1 MSHRTLTPDLIRQT
15 HDAIHRATIRTPLVP
30 ATRLSLQFG
39 IDLYLKLE
47 NLQHTNAF
55 KSRGALAKLLTLTD
69 TQKQA
74 GVIACSA
81 GNHAQGVAYHATR
94 LGIASTIVMPE
105 GTPFNKVK
113 RTEDFGAT
121 VVLHGKGFDD
131 SVQFTLD
138 LAAKDGLT
146 FIHPFDDPI
155 VAAGQGTV
163 ALEMLDQDPDLDV
176 IVVPIGGGGLIA
188 GMAVAAKDAKP
199 SVQIIGAQAE
209 HFDAVAAQFNDAD
222 THFDPEPTLAE
233 GIAVKAPSDTN
244 VALIKS
250 YVDAIYTATEAQIED
265 AVFDLLSAEKLVAE
279 GAPGAGLA
287 VIKNNLDAF
296 KGKKVGLVICGGN
309 IDSRLLSTLI
319 LRGLVRDGRITRLTF
334 EIDDTPGQLADIS
347 RIIGEAGANVV
358 EVIHQRMMQS
368 VSLKQAELDVVIE
381 ARDIDHV
388 EHIVQALRENGF
400 KLRTVSPTSI

>member
-1 MSHRTLTPDLIRQT
+1 MTTITPDLIRNT
-15 HDAIHRATIRTPLVP
+15 HKAIAPHTIRTPTVP
-30 ATRLSLQFG
+30 ATRLSLQWG
-39 IDLYLKLE
+39 IDLHLKLE
-47 NLQHTNAF
+47 NRQHTNAF
-55 KSRGALAKLLTLTD
+55 KSRGALAKLLTLTHA
-69 TQKQA
+69 QKQA

-113 RTEDFGAT
+113 NTEDFGAT
-121 VVLHGKGFDD
+121 VIQHGTGFDD
-131 SVQFTLD
+131 SVQFTMD
-138 LAAKDGLT
+138 LAARDGLT

-163 ALEMLDQDPDLDV
+163 AIEMIEDCPDLDV

-188 GMAVAAKDAKP
+188 GMAVAAKAMKP
-199 SVQIIGAQAE
+199 DIEIIGAQATV
-209 HFDAVAAQFNDAD
+209 FDAVKAQFDGTD
-222 THFDPEPTLAE
+222 THFDGATLAE
-233 GIAVKAPSDTN
+233 GIAVKAPAAAN
-244 VALIKS
+244 VEIIKQH
-250 YVDAIYTATEAQIED
+250 VTRIDTATEAEIED
-265 AVFDLLSAEKLVAE
+265 AVFDLLSSEKLVAE

-287 VIKNNLDAF
+287 VIKNNLDAYR
-296 KGKKVGLVICGGN
+296 GKKVGLVICGGN

-334 EIDDTPGQLADIS
+334 EINDTPGQLADIS

-381 ARDIDHV
+381 ARDIGHV
-388 EHIVQALRENGF
+388 KDIVGTLRGQGF
-400 KLRTVSPTSI
+400 SVRADSGV

>member
-1 MSHRTLTPDLIRQT
+1 MTLTPDLIHT
-15 HDAIHRATIRTPLVP
+15 TYAAIRDATIRTPTVH
-30 ATRLSLQFG
+30 AARLSLQLG

-55 KSRGALAKLLTLTD
+55 KARGALAKLLTLTD
-69 TQKQA
+69 EQRAA

-81 GNHAQGVAYHATR
+81 GNHAQGVAYHANR
-94 LGIASTIVMPE
+94 LGIAATIVMPV

-113 RTEDFGAT
+113 RTEEFGAK
-121 VVLHGKGFDD
+121 VVLHGKGFDEG
-131 SVQFTLD
+131 VQFTHD
-138 LAAKDGLT
+138 LAAKEGLT
-146 FIHPFDDPI
+146 FIHPFDDPD

-163 ALEMLDQDPDLDV
+163 ALEMLEQVPELDS

-188 GMAVAAKDAKP
+188 GMAVAAKSVKP
-199 SVQIIGAQAE
+199 SVEVIGAQAE
-209 HFDAVAAQFNDAD
+209 VFDAVKAQFDGAA
-222 THFDPEPTLAE
+222 THFDGATLAE
-233 GIAVKAPSDTN
+233 GIAVKEPSAAN
-244 VALIKS
+244 VALIKDH
-250 YVDAIYTATEAQIED
+250 VDRIDSATEAEIEE
-265 AVFDLLSAEKLVAE
+265 AVFDLLSSEKLVAE

-287 VIKNNLDAF
+287 VIKNNIDRYR
-296 KGKKVGLVICGGN
+296 GKKVGLVICGGN

-381 ARDIDHV
+381 ARDIEHV
-388 EHIVQALRENGF
+388 KEIVGTLRGAGF
-400 KLRTVSPTSI
+400 RLRTDSGV